1 MKKVAIIITGDV
13 RQCEATDI
21 LIEKFKECDVFC
33 GSYTKHANYIKLL
46 GKTNKSIL
54 IDPEKDIRCPKGLT
68 SSQIQQN
75 MLQWLHLDNIIKTFK
90 PDLLQYEVIVKFR
103 FDCIMDKDNYYE
115 VLYNVNPKS
124 NVLYGGGAPHHQ
136 ADIVFYARSDTFIKI
151 FEDFYDSITYLH
163 KDSNSNDSFSKSWLS
178 DPFFVNHL
186 KIKNVTNE
194 IPSAFRVLIIRG
206 NYNKVLADG
215 NKRLY
220 KNNVLL
226 GKFS

>member
-1 MKKVAIIITGDV
+1 MKKVAIVITGDV

-21 LIEKFKECDVFC
+21 LIEKFKEFDVFC
-33 GSYTKHANYIKLL
+33 GSYTKHANYIKQL

-54 IDPEKDIRCPKGLT
+54 IDPEKDIRCPKGLV
-68 SSQIQQN
+68 SSQMQQN

-115 VLYNVNPKS
+115 VLYNVKPES
-124 NVLYGGGAPHHQ
+124 NILYGGGAPHHQ
-136 ADIVFYARSDTFIKI
+136 VDIVFYARSDTFIKI
-151 FEDFYDSITYLH
+151 FEYFYDSITYLH
-163 KDSNSNDSFSKSWLS
+163 KDRNSEDSFLKSWLS
-178 DPFFVNHL
+178 DPFFIDHL
-186 KIKNVTNE
+186 KMQNITSE
-194 IPSAFRVLIIRG
+194 IPSAFRALIIRG

-220 KNNVLL
+220 KNNALL